1 MAGHF
6 VKKKRERKVWVCEWE
21 QRRVCCHFE
30 KGRELAERERKKK
43 QRKGKKK
50 RRGVGLSSLLFCYL
64 FF

>member
-30 KGRELAERERKKK
+30 KGRELAKRERKKK

-50 RRGVGLSSLLFCYL
+50 KKELV
-64 FF
+64 